1 MCPRRHLHLERGE
14 AREGNVMTKRIEI
27 DDTGIEAC
35 ARQQEEDDRIQV
47 TPVDAKQE
55 RRVDEVDT
63 CQTGEKGEI
72 ERQVADTAVL
82 EALERCVFVL
92 YKISVFDTRA
102 IENAGDVARCCL
114 DVLKKRGME
123 DDWYEWLDE

>member
-1 MCPRRHLHLERGE
+1 
-14 AREGNVMTKRIEI
+14 MTKRIESEEM
-27 DDTGIEAC
+27 DMDEC
-35 ARQQEEDDRIQV
+35 ARQQDEGDRI
-47 TPVDAKQE
+47 PVAADHAKQE

-63 CQTGEKGEI
+63 CQTDERGEMEG
-72 ERQVADTAVL
+72 QVTGDPLLGDTEVL

-114 DVLKKRGME
+114 DVLKKRGMD